1 MLNVFFAEWR
11 KLRRPTLFLGT
22 LGAALGLTA
31 LISSLL
37 YLMID
42 SESGN
47 GDRGRII
54 TPEQLSEADGSIVSF
69 ESVGSGISFL
79 GLLATIALC
88 VFAAQTSQEYTYGTL
103 RNLLVRQPRRVTLL
117 LGKLTAMKTFVILL
131 TLTSAIVS
139 IAISYFLA
147 DGAGVSSELWF
158 TADGRT
164 AILQTL
170 LNVYISV
177 VYFALI
183 GMVLGLLLRSPISS
197 ISIALLWLI
206 VIENLIGAV
215 KPVTLKW
222 MPGFQLST
230 IAEGGNF
237 TVSYSHALTVGSIYV
252 AVALVVAGTL
262 FVRRDVAN

>member
-1 MLNVFFAEWR
+1 
-11 KLRRPTLFLGT
+11 
-22 LGAALGLTA
+22 
-31 LISSLL
+31 
-37 YLMID
+37 
-42 SESGN
+42 
-47 GDRGRII
+47 
-54 TPEQLSEADGSIVSF
+54 
-69 ESVGSGISFL
+69 
-79 GLLATIALC
+79 
-88 VFAAQTSQEYTYGTL
+88 
-103 RNLLVRQPRRVTLL
+103 
-117 LGKLTAMKTFVILL
+117 MKTFVILL

-215 KPVTLKW
+215 KPVTLNW
-222 MPGFQLST
+222 MPGFQLSS

-237 TVSYSHALTVGSIYV
+237 TVTYSHALTVGSIYV
-252 AVALVVAGTL
+252 AIGLIVAGAL
-262 FVRRDVAN
+262 FARRDVAN

>member
-22 LGAALGLTA
+22 YGAALGFTA
-31 LISSLL
+31 LISSFL

-42 SESGN
+42 DESGN

-54 TPEQLSEADGSIVSF
+54 TPEQLSGADGSIVGF
-69 ESVGSGISFL
+69 ESLG
-79 GLLATIALC
+79 GLLGIIALC
-88 VFAAQTSQEYTYGTL
+88 VFAAQAAQEYTYGTL
-103 RNLLVRQPRRVTLL
+103 RNLLVRQPRRITLL
-117 LGKLTAMKTFVILL
+117 LGKLAAMKTFVILL

-177 VYFALI
+177 FYTGII
-183 GMVLGLLLRSPISS
+183 GMVLGLLLRSPITS
-197 ISIALLWLI
+197 ISIGILWFVI
-206 VIENLIGAV
+206 IENLIGAV